1 MSVQPTPSTGRSAR
15 RLVVEL
21 CQASPVDYDFAAD
34 VERLV
39 AITEPFLAGGFSF
52 LSAGAS
58 DGVIAD
64 PVYPLLERWGGRG
77 VAAEPVPYVFERLV
91 QNYAHHPEVTC
102 LPAAIASQPGTVDFW
117 YVEPGH
123 SGLEYIAQAMGTS
136 TREHLLYT
144 IERLQ
149 QITNLQP
156 DPMHHPAHPPVVDQ
170 FSGSGM
176 PSDLDTYVRSVPV
189 EALTF
194 DEILAR
200 GGLDQVDL
208 VNLDVEGLD
217 YAIFTTVD
225 WPRWRPAVIVIE
237 TYEMTETERRTVF
250 TTFDDLGYHHTGTF
264 GLFSDVFVI
273 DRR

>member
-1 MSVQPTPSTGRSAR
+1 M
-15 RLVVEL
+15 
-21 CQASPVDYDFAAD
+21 DYHFAID

-39 AITEPFLAGGFSF
+39 AITEPYLAGGFSF

-77 VAAEPVPYVFERLV
+77 VAAEPVPYVFDRLV
-91 QNYAHHPEVTC
+91 QNYAHHAEVVC
-102 LPAAIASQPGTVDFW
+102 LPVAVAPRSGTMDFW

-123 SGLEYIAQAMGTS
+123 SGLEYIVQAMGTS

-144 IERLQ
+144 ITRLQ

-156 DPMHHPAHPPVVDQ
+156 EPMHHPAHPPTVDR
-170 FSGSGM
+170 FSGSGI
-176 PSDLDTYVRSVPV
+176 PGDLDRYVRSVPV

-194 DEILAR
+194 DELLAR
-200 GGLDQVDL
+200 ARLDHVDL

-217 YAIFTTVD
+217 YDIFTTVD
-225 WPRWRPAVIVIE
+225 WQRWRPAVVIIE
-237 TYEMTETERRTVF
+237 TYEMTDHEQRTVF
-250 TTFDDLGYHHTGTF
+250 TTFADLGYRHAGPF
-264 GLFSDVFVI
+264 SLFSNVFVL
-273 DRR
+273 DRP